1 MPIILNLAALLALPI
16 SEIAVLAVICLIAG
30 LVRGFS
36 GFALSAMVMAS
47 GALIIAPVQLI
58 PICWWLE
65 ITASLFM
72 LRGGWQDANRKV
84 AIGLAIGSTLG
95 VPFGL
100 ALTMAIAPDLSKLVA
115 LGVIIALA
123 TLQLS
128 RIKIPFLATNW
139 GLYGSGWLA
148 GIGTGL
154 AGVGGMVVAL
164 YVLAQQAPPR
174 QMRASL
180 VLFLFLGSVTT
191 MISLWS
197 FGVMDE
203 TAVMRGLVM
212 SFPAGLGVVMGK
224 LLFVPKWEHLYKP
237 FCLTL
242 LIALASTGAI
252 RLLLSA

>member
-1 MPIILNLAALLALPI
+1 MIPNLAALLALPI
-16 SEIAVLAVICLIAG
+16 SEIAVLAVICFIAG
-30 LVRGFS
+30 LIRGFS

-47 GALIIAPVQLI
+47 GALIITPVQLI

-65 ITASLFM
+65 MTASLFM
-72 LRGGWQDANRKV
+72 LRDGWQDANRKV

-100 ALTMAIAPDLSKLVA
+100 ALTIAIAADLSKLLA

-123 TLQLS
+123 TFQLS
-128 RIKIPFLATNW
+128 QIKIPFLVTKW

-148 GIGTGL
+148 GIVTGL

-242 LIALASTGAI
+242 LIALASTGVI

>member
-1 MPIILNLAALLALPI
+1 MIPNLAALLALPI
-16 SEIAVLAVICLIAG
+16 SEIAVLAVICFIAG
-30 LVRGFS
+30 LIRGFS

-47 GALIIAPVQLI
+47 GALIITPVQLI

-65 ITASLFM
+65 MTASLFM
-72 LRGGWQDANRKV
+72 LRDGWQDANRKV

-100 ALTMAIAPDLSKLVA
+100 ALTIAIAADLSKLLA

-180 VLFLFLGSVTT
+180 VLFLFLGSITT

-203 TAVMRGLVM
+203 TAIMRGLVM

-237 FCLTL
+237 FCLML
-242 LIALASTGAI
+242 LIALASTGVI

>member
-1 MPIILNLAALLALPI
+1 MIPNLAALLALPI
-16 SEIAVLAVICLIAG
+16 GEITVLAVICLIAG
-30 LVRGFS
+30 LIRGFS

-47 GALIIAPVQLI
+47 GASIIAPVQLI

-65 ITASLFM
+65 MTASLFM
-72 LRGGWQDANRKV
+72 LRDGWQDANRKV

-128 RIKIPFLATNW
+128 RLKIPFLTTNW

-148 GIGTGL
+148 GIVTGL
-154 AGVGGMVVAL
+154 ASVGGMVVAL

-242 LIALASTGAI
+242 LIALASTGVI

>member
-1 MPIILNLAALLALPI
+1 MIPNLAALLALPI
-16 SEIAVLAVICLIAG
+16 GEITVLAVICLIAG
-30 LVRGFS
+30 LIRGFS

-47 GALIIAPVQLI
+47 GALIITPVQLI

-65 ITASLFM
+65 MTASLFM
-72 LRGGWQDANRKV
+72 LRDGWQDANRKV

-128 RIKIPFLATNW
+128 RLKIPFLNTNW

-148 GIGTGL
+148 GIVTGL
-154 AGVGGMVVAL
+154 ASVGGMVVAL

-191 MISLWS
+191 MISLWY

-203 TAVMRGLVM
+203 TAVVRGLVM

-242 LIALASTGAI
+242 LIALASTGVI

>member
-1 MPIILNLAALLALPI
+1 MIPNLAALLALPI
-16 SEIAVLAVICLIAG
+16 SEIAVLAVICFIAG
-30 LVRGFS
+30 LIRGFS

-47 GALIIAPVQLI
+47 GALIITPVQLI

-65 ITASLFM
+65 MTASLFM
-72 LRGGWQDANRKV
+72 LRDGWQDANRKV

-100 ALTMAIAPDLSKLVA
+100 ALTIAIAPDLSKLVA

-128 RIKIPFLATNW
+128 QIKIPFLATNW

-148 GIGTGL
+148 GIVTGL

-203 TAVMRGLVM
+203 TAIMRGLVM

-242 LIALASTGAI
+242 LIALASTGVI

>member
-1 MPIILNLAALLALPI
+1 MMHHLVNLLALTSAEVI
-16 SEIAVLAVICLIAG
+16 VLAVICLVAG

-47 GALIIAPVQLI
+47 GVLIIAPVQLI

-65 ITASLFM
+65 MTASLFM
-72 LRGGWQDANRKV
+72 LRSGWKEANRKV
-84 AIGLAIGSTLG
+84 AIGLALGSTLG

-100 ALTMAIAPDLSKLVA
+100 ALTMAIAPEFSKLVA
-115 LGVIIALA
+115 LGVIIILA
-123 TLQLS
+123 ILQLS
-128 RIKIPFLATNW
+128 RVKMPFLSSNFW
-139 GLYGSGWLA
+139 LYGSGWLA
-148 GIGTGL
+148 GIVTGL

-164 YVLAQQAPPR
+164 YVLVQKVPPR

-197 FGVMDE
+197 FGVMDK
-203 TAVMRGLVM
+203 TAVVRGLVM
-212 SFPAGLGVVMGK
+212 SFPAGFGVVIGK
-224 LLFVPKWEHLYKP
+224 LLFVPKWEDFYKP

-242 LIALASTGAI
+242 LIALASTGII
-252 RLLLSA
+252 RLILGP

>member
-1 MPIILNLAALLALPI
+1 MIPNLAALLALPI
-16 SEIAVLAVICLIAG
+16 GEITVLAVICLIAG
-30 LVRGFS
+30 LIRGFS

-47 GALIIAPVQLI
+47 GALIITPVQLI

-128 RIKIPFLATNW
+128 RLKIPFLTTNW

-148 GIGTGL
+148 GIVTGL
-154 AGVGGMVVAL
+154 ASVGGMVVAL

-242 LIALASTGAI
+242 LIALASTGVI

>member
-1 MPIILNLAALLALPI
+1 MIPNLAALLALPI
-16 SEIAVLAVICLIAG
+16 GEITVLAVICLIAG
-30 LVRGFS
+30 LIRGFS

-47 GALIIAPVQLI
+47 GVLIITPVQLI

-65 ITASLFM
+65 MTASLFM
-72 LRGGWQDANRKV
+72 LRDGWQDANRKV

-128 RIKIPFLATNW
+128 RLKIPFLTTNW

-148 GIGTGL
+148 GIVTGL
-154 AGVGGMVVAL
+154 ASVGGMVVAL

-242 LIALASTGAI
+242 LIALASTGVI

>member
-1 MPIILNLAALLALPI
+1 MMTGSAALLALTGE
-16 SEIAVLAVICLIAG
+16 EILILALICLTAG
-30 LVRGFS
+30 MVRGFS
-36 GFALSAMVMAS
+36 GFALSAIVMAS
-47 GALIIAPVQLI
+47 GALIIPPVQLI

-65 ITASLFM
+65 MTASLFM
-72 LRGGWQDANRKV
+72 LRSGWQEANRKV

-100 ALTMAIAPDLSKLVA
+100 ALTTAIAPEQSKFVA
-115 LGVIIALA
+115 LGVIVVLA
-123 TLQLS
+123 ALQLA
-128 RIKIPFLATNW
+128 RVRIPFLVSNW

-148 GIGTGL
+148 GVATVL
-154 AGVGGMVVAL
+154 ASVGGMVVAL

-197 FGVMDE
+197 FGIMDQ
-203 TAVMRGLVM
+203 TAVARGLVM
-212 SFPAGLGVVMGK
+212 ALPAGLGVVLGK

-242 LIALASTGAI
+242 LIVLASIGII
-252 RLLLSA
+252 RLILGA